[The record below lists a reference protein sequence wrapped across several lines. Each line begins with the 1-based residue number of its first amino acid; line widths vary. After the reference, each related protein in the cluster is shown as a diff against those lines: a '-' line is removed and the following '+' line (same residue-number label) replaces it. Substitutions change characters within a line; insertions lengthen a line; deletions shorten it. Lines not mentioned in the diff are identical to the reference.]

1 METDVE
7 LVQLAFNSH
16 DDVARKEFVD
26 TGVWMNLGNG
36 RIQLTQTF
44 RPYKAAK
51 YIKSDDSFFQVAQV
65 QGTVRLSRRR
75 ESAHSLGRA

>member
-1 METDVE
+1 M
-7 LVQLAFNSH
+7 
-16 DDVARKEFVD
+16 ARREFVD
-26 TGVWMNLGNG
+26 TGIWMNLNSG

-65 QGTVRLSRRR
+65 R
-75 ESAHSLGRA
+75 ELTLAVVFIVVPLVADATHWYRFPKLQD